1 MMLTLSMSHLSLCIH
16 DIISAATI
24 SYQHP
29 RYHEVVWDHP
39 SSAPTKLSALLSDVS
54 INTTI
59 NIIMIIQTSLKI
71 FPFLHQQNSLL
82 SALLLLDVSINI
94 TFNIITTI
102 QTSWIIRF
110 LHQPNPLLSALLSD
124 VTPDCTTVRFT
135 QTQIIIILLLL
146 VGITMLKCGDN
157 VFLHWRMVITT
168 I

>member
-1 MMLTLSMSHLSLCIH
+1 MVRDGFPYAS
-16 DIISAATI
+16 TI
-24 SYQHP
+24 SYQQP
-29 RYHEVVWDHP
+29 PYHI
-39 SSAPTKLSALLSDVS
+39 S
-54 INTTI
+54 IHDITRWSE
-59 NIIMIIQTSLKI
+59 IIQVQHQRNSQHFSQMFLLIPLLTSSWSSRPVWKSSHFCTSKTRYI
-71 FPFLHQQNSLL
+71 L

-102 QTSWIIRF
+102 QTSLIIRF

-124 VTPDCTTVRFT
+124 VTPDRTTARFT